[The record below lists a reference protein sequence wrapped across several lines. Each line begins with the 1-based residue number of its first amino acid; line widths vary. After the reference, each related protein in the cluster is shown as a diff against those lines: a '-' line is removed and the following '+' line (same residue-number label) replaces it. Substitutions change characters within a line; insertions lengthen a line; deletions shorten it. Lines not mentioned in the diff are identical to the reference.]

1 MNPIAATIS
10 MNDPMGRIRRCDS
23 LITTVGLLPSGRE
36 GGAKRTGDFAAWG
49 LVSIRRQERAVR

>member
-1 MNPIAATIS
+1 